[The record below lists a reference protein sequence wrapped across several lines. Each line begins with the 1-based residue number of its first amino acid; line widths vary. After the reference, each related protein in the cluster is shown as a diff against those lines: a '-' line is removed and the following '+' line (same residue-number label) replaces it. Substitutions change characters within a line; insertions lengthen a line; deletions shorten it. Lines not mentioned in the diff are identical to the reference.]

1 MNIEIIPFIIHLF
14 IIIVIL
20 FNGLYLCDEWKHVNN
35 QLSMPY
41 NPCQP
46 NPCQNSAECVNIQDW
61 SRTTSLEKFNT
72 LSDYY
77 CVCLKGWT
85 GQNCTEDIDDCVIH
99 PCLNGGIC
107 ENKPN
112 MRFYCHCPTGY
123 VGQTCEYRDP
133 CQLNPCLNGGTCHSD
148 PFGQF
153 TCICPQWYN
162 GVRCEQEINPCY
174 PTSPCLGEKS
184 VCHLLTSKNRTVSGP
199 SFFIHKSEYIVDFLC
214 ECDPDYFG
222 RYCNKKR
229 NLCKFNK
236 CKNGATCL
244 QNKDHF
250 VCLCPSGFT
259 GSICNTPTNTTEYL
273 YPNVNTLIR
282 NQSMKTNIFRK
293 NSTEN
298 IKLLYDHC
306 YQLGC
311 NKAKTG
317 DNICQ
322 AKCIYAKCLNVEDE
336 LEKDCQYWVKCLQT
350 TEHIVNYYNKTTCV
364 EQFKNGK
371 CQPECNRNECY
382 MDGFDC
388 LQNISQCISFEFCLQ
403 SYGDGICQS
412 QCNTI
417 QCGYDGG
424 DCEYEQRNNYLSIK
438 YILLHL
444 KTNQSEF
451 KLNRNYY
458 LGNLGIILQSIVR
471 IAKDDITQELLLE
484 DIPNKNQIKVLLEV
498 TSQSNNSCKTTEGNM
513 CTSDSFQLLKP
524 NELKMYILAAL
535 STIQYRSLFSIINL
549 NFVDSPSQ
557 SHFKAP
563 WELESSTDTKISKE
577 AIGLYVCICILAG
590 IIIILILFLVFQYDN
605 NWRKPLKRVK
615 TKGIWCP
622 PVLSIYSKPNQV
634 DLLGQQSSVYFTG
647 LKSAVG
653 VTEPPLT
660 TMTINESKYF
670 DNKLKQTPSASSFFQ
685 DYLNSSTANEKDT
698 FLFSNVSK
706 YNHEEMIAGLLSDKI
721 PRTDISLS
729 DDFSPSCK
737 KKRLTQ
743 DKMMSDVLPNNA
755 NLFTVPKYLGNL
767 FSEETG
773 SFQHF
778 GEEEKH
784 KQRERKFDLKNR
796 YDSLLPQENSKTTNN
811 ESLNLDSTYDKK
823 ANIKIM
829 GSDNKEVFKII
840 SSLDG
845 LHPCNVTQKSRIE
858 QVLDDNKYQNKGV
871 EMLSNKAG
879 TEDYLDDDL
888 SMNIVGDQSLLH
900 LAAHMNVGHDV
911 INKICHNEPNQ
922 RPLGTLYVDSFGRTA
937 LTSAAAANSLESVKS
952 LYQLEKEALLNK
964 KPVKSVKSHQITT
977 PKPTGRSRRRYQV
990 CESRQCSP
998 IIVAIQA
1005 GNDEVVKCLLDEG
1018 CPYNTIDQ
1026 YGRNVVHWAA
1036 VTNSVKILAYLAQCK
1051 GFARL
1056 MNMKD
1061 DWDRTPIMLAI
1072 REGCQEAVEFLLD
1085 KQVKVE
1091 IIDCMENDCLS
1102 LCTEKGYKKIHEILI
1117 NYIRSRNSDTKSIT
1131 HDKKVNIFKENPN
1144 VSKQELG
1151 LSSMLQSAPS
1161 MAPVTTVMTTTPVRH
1176 SAENICRM
1184 NEFDWVSLSDDQ
1196 VSEDYSD
1203 CDRFTEDMAEDFN

>member
-1 MNIEIIPFIIHLF
+1 MNIEIIPFIIGIL
-14 IIIVIL
+14 IITL
-20 FNGLYLCDEWKHVNN
+20 FNGLYLCNEWKHVNN

-46 NPCQNSAECVNIQDW
+46 NPCQNSAKCVNIQDW
-61 SRTTSLEKFNT
+61 SRTTSLKKFNT

-77 CVCLKGWT
+77 CVY
-85 GQNCTEDIDDCVIH
+85 IDDCVIH

-133 CQLNPCLNGGTCHSD
+133 CQLNPCLNGGTCQSD

-153 TCICPQWYN
+153 TCICPHWYN
-162 GVRCEQEINPCY
+162 GIRCEQEINPCY

-199 SFFIHKSEYIVDFLC
+199 SYSIHKSEYIVDFLC
-214 ECDPDYFG
+214 ECDLNYFG
-222 RYCNKKR
+222 RYCDKKR
-229 NLCKFNK
+229 NSCKFHN

-244 QNKDHF
+244 QNNDHF
-250 VCLCPSGFT
+250 VCLCPLGFT
-259 GSICNTPTNTTEYL
+259 GPICNTPTNRTKYISS
-273 YPNVNTLIR
+273 NINTLIH
-282 NQSMKTNIFRK
+282 NQSINMNIFNK
-293 NSTEN
+293 NLTNNLELFN
-298 IKLLYDHC
+298 DYC
-306 YQLGC
+306 YQIGC
-311 NKAKTG
+311 NKAKIG

-322 AKCIYAKCLNVEDE
+322 ANCIYANCINIKDE
-336 LEKDCQYWVKCLQT
+336 LENDCQYWINCLQT
-350 TEHIVNYYNKTTCV
+350 TQYIINDNNNNNNDYIQTTCV

-371 CQPECNRNECY
+371 CQSECNRNECY
-382 MDGFDC
+382 LDGFDC
-388 LQNISQCISFEFCLQ
+388 YDNISQCMPFEFCLQ
-403 SYGDGICQS
+403 SYGDGVCQS

-424 DCEYEQRNNYLSIK
+424 DCENEQRNYYLSVK

-451 KLNRNYY
+451 KLNRNQY
-458 LGNLGIILQSIVR
+458 LGNLGIILRSIVR
-471 IAKDDITQELLLE
+471 IAKDNTTKELLLE
-484 DIPNKNQIKVLLEV
+484 DIPSKNQIKVLLEV
-498 TSQSNNSCKTTEGNM
+498 ISQSNINCKTTEGNM
-513 CTSDSFQLLKP
+513 CTNDSVRLLQP
-524 NELKMYILAAL
+524 NELKTYILAAL
-535 STIQYRSLFSIINL
+535 STNQYKSLFSIINL
-549 NFVDSPSQ
+549 NFVDSPSH

-563 WELESSTDTKISKE
+563 WELESSTDTGISKE

-590 IIIILILFLVFQYDN
+590 IIIILILFLVFQHDN

-622 PVLSIYSKPNQV
+622 PVSSIYSKPNQM

-647 LKSAVG
+647 FKSVVG

-670 DNKLKQTPSASSFFQ
+670 DNKFKQTPSASSFFQ

-698 FLFSNVSK
+698 FPLSNVPK
-706 YNHEEMIAGLLSDKI
+706 YNHEEMITGFLSDKV
-721 PRTDISLS
+721 PGTD
-729 DDFSPSCK
+729 DYSPNCK
-737 KKRLTQ
+737 KKRFTQ
-743 DKMMSDVLPNNA
+743 NEMISDMLPNSA
-755 NLFTVPKYLGNL
+755 NLFIAPKYLGNL
-767 FSEETG
+767 FNEDTG
-773 SFQHF
+773 NFQPF

-784 KQRERKFDLKNR
+784 KQGKRKFDLEDK
-796 YDSLLPQENSKTTNN
+796 YDSLLPQENLKTTIN
-811 ESLNLDSTYDKK
+811 ESLNLDSTYNKK
-823 ANIKIM
+823 EKIKAM

-845 LHPCNVTQKSRIE
+845 LHPCNVTQRSQIE
-858 QVLDDNKYQNKGV
+858 QVLDDNNDQNKGV
-871 EMLSNKAG
+871 EMSSNNHS

-888 SMNIVGDQSLLH
+888 SKNV
-900 LAAHMNVGHDV
+900 VGHDI
-911 INKICHNEPNQ
+911 INKIFHNEHNQ

-937 LTSAAAANSLESVKS
+937 LTGAAAANSLESVKS

-964 KPVKSVKSHQITT
+964 KSVKSVKSHQIAA
-977 PKPTGRSRRRYQV
+977 PKPTCRSRRRYQV
-990 CESRQCSP
+990 YESRQCSP

-1018 CPYNTIDQ
+1018 CPYNTVDQ

-1036 VTNSVKILAYLAQCK
+1036 VTNSVKILAHLAQCK

-1085 KQVKVE
+1085 KQAKVE

-1102 LCTEKGYKKIHEILI
+1102 LCIEKGYKRIHEILI
-1117 NYIRSRNSDTKSIT
+1117 NYIRSRNSDTKSLT
-1131 HDKKVNIFKENPN
+1131 RDKTVNVFKENPD
-1144 VSKQELG
+1144 VSKQEL
-1151 LSSMLQSAPS
+1151 LPMLQSTPS
-1161 MAPVTTVMTTTPVRH
+1161 MVPVTTVMTTTPVRH

-1196 VSEDYSD
+1196 VSEDYSE
-1203 CDRFTEDMAEDFN
+1203 CDQFTEDMTKDFN